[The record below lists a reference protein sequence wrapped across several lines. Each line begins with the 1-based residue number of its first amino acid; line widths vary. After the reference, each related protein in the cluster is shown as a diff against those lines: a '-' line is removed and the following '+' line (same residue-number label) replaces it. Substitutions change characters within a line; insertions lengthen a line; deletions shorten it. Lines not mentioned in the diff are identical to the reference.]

1 MMNESKK
8 SDNNSSFI
16 AKQSL
21 IEVNFFSLFGKGNFK
36 EEKMILEE
44 KITDLIK
51 QNKDLENI
59 IESLKDEIDNQKN
72 SVTNNIIIN
81 NNLSINDSDKEHER
95 KEKEKVVN
103 DLKISNKELLIK
115 IEDLQSKLEDINSNY
130 DILKKQKLILTNSF
144 KEKEGKNSIN
154 KTMK

>member
-1 MMNESKK
+1 MNESKK